1 MNAFLDDLLLRRR
14 RVQSALADAAADGAL
29 FASDVHLFY
38 LTGRVFNGW
47 LYLPTEGAPV
57 AFVRRPADCDLPVEA
72 VRVHRPDDMLA
83 WFSNAPG
90 QSRPKPLLF
99 EADTLSYSDY
109 MRLYNLFQPEKAGNV
124 SAAMRRVRM
133 IKTPW
138 EVEQLRRL
146 MWKNI

>member
-57 AFVRRPADCDLPVEA
+57 AFVRRPADCDLPVEV
-72 VRVHRPDDMLA
+72 VRVHRPDDMLG

-90 QSRPKPLLF
+90 QSSCSKPIHSRIAITCAFTTCSNPKRLEMSPLPCG
-99 EADTLSYSDY
+99 AC
-109 MRLYNLFQPEKAGNV
+109 V
-124 SAAMRRVRM
+124 
-133 IKTPW
+133 
-138 EVEQLRRL
+138 
-146 MWKNI
+146 